1 MGRQSTF
8 NTKFTSNNKLK
19 KIITKLKDKD
29 NTKLEKNNTK
39 LEKNN
44 TKVIIF
50 WLAFLR
56 DTNLP
61 SSQFIKND
69 E

>member
-50 WLAFLR
+50 WLAF
-56 DTNLP
+56 
-61 SSQFIKND
+61 
-69 E
+69 